1 MPARRP
7 SPASQPLHAARGHA
21 AAEADLSVFEPL
33 CAVFRRAL
41 RAEGLKYTPERARI
55 LDAVS
60 QAPEPF
66 TADQVIAALKRAPG
80 AGKVSKATVYRTIRL
95 LADAGIL
102 NQVLLQA
109 DIAHYQL
116 AYGRAD
122 TALLIR
128 TDTHDARAVSA
139 PELAAVAQRLCA
151 EQGLTPD
158 GFRFVIYARA

>member
-1 MPARRP
+1 MPKPPPSARP
-7 SPASQPLHAARGHA
+7 SPDEAA
-21 AAEADLSVFEPL
+21 DFSTFEPL

-41 RAEGLKYTPERARI
+41 RTEGLKYTPERARI

-66 TADQVIAALKRAPG
+66 TADQVIAALKRAPSG
-80 AGKVSKATVYRTIRL
+80 NKVSKATVYRTIRL

-102 NQVLLQA
+102 HQVLLQA
-109 DIAHYQL
+109 DLAHYQL

-128 TDTHDARAVSA
+128 TDTHDARALPA
-139 PELAAVAQRLCA
+139 PELAAAAQRLCA
-151 EQGLTPD
+151 AHGLSPD